1 MPTRPLPRSLSP
13 LPDESLPGYLFR
25 LAYRLDRTPGR
36 IAILAGLSESVMAG
50 RGSGQ
55 LPANVMLSL
64 TPEETSSFATATRLT
79 QQEVTALCLHQYAGR
94 YPILGAGRGS
104 GPRYRGDARRTRN
117 NPWVFMNSGRF
128 CPECLFGDGSLIQQ
142 QLGGAWQRQWRLPP
156 VVVCLTHR
164 RLLEHLCPDC
174 GTPPHFRKRAGFLP
188 RYGLGGLHPAQCRSE
203 AYVEDQRRRRLPS
216 ACGGRLNVVSRS
228 ASLLNSAAGGPLL
241 EFQHRVR
248 RALNAQVMDQR
259 RAHDYFLDL
268 FGLAILVQLSWP
280 LASDLAGPLEL
291 ADALDAH
298 VEDLRREIARFR
310 RERDQETAGFGL
322 LKSMPLDTRA
332 CGSLL
337 LVADKILG
345 DREGIKDNV
354 EPLLEE
360 ALSRER
366 TFTYILRAK
375 GPYAEM
381 LGGALIRQR
390 NGFRR
395 ANRVRSRIQR
405 YAAGDYPFSP
415 DHIPQMPPMVWLGDH
430 LQDLGGINLKL
441 LRRAAAIRLVEHCSG
456 GSWIE
461 ASEVFGMPRSTTVS
475 TLLTVKQWTA
485 REANRLKFQQVVRAL
500 SLYLEHE
507 NAVVNYGNRRRKLR
521 DWIISAE
528 EWDELIADLGLPK
541 RNFRPGWRDAAR
553 KAVSVLVWERLT
565 LSEYIFAPLY
575 IAERQ
580 AHGSKNPVAQ
590 TVHHLRDRRAARH
603 HPYATFRDR
612 VDTYAD
618 RLADALDH
626 S

>member
-1 MPTRPLPRSLSP
+1 
-13 LPDESLPGYLFR
+13 
-25 LAYRLDRTPGR
+25 
-36 IAILAGLSESVMAG
+36 MAG

-64 TPEETSSFATATRLT
+64 TPEETSSFAMATRLT
-79 QQEVTALCLHQYAGR
+79 QQEVTALCLNQYAGR

-104 GPRYRGDARRTRN
+104 DPRYRGDARRTRD

-128 CPECLFGDGSLIQQ
+128 CPECLSGDGSLIQQ

-174 GTPPHFRKRAGFLP
+174 GTPPHFRKRSGFLP

-203 AYVEDQRRRRLPS
+203 AYVEDQQRRRLPL
-216 ACGGRLNVVSRS
+216 ACGGRLDVVSRS
-228 ASLLNSAAGGPLL
+228 ASAVLDSAVGGLLL

-248 RALNAQVMDQR
+248 TALNAQDMDQR
-259 RAHDYFLDL
+259 RTHDYFLDL

-280 LASDLAGPLEL
+280 LASDLAGPPEL
-291 ADALDAH
+291 AEALDAH
-298 VEDLRREIARFR
+298 VEDLRREIIRLR

-337 LVADKILG
+337 LVADQILG
-345 DREGIKDNV
+345 DREGIKENV

-360 ALSRER
+360 ALNRER

-375 GPYAEM
+375 GPYAEL
-381 LGGALIRQR
+381 LGGALIRRR

-405 YAAGDYPFSP
+405 YAAGNYPFSP
-415 DHIPQMPPMVWLGDH
+415 DHIPQMPPMVWFGDH
-430 LQDLGGINLKL
+430 LQDLDGINLKL

-475 TLLTVKQWTA
+475 TLLAVKRWIA
-485 REANRLKFQQVVRAL
+485 KDANRLRFHQVVHAL
-500 SLYLEHE
+500 SLHLEQDDLL
-507 NAVVNYGNRRRKLR
+507 VNYGNRRRKLR
-521 DWIISAE
+521 DWVISPG
-528 EWDELIADLGLPK
+528 EWDELMADLGLEK
-541 RNFRPGWRDAAR
+541 RYVRPDWRGTAR
-553 KAVSVLVWERLT
+553 KATSVLIWERLT

-580 AHGSKNPVAQ
+580 THGAKNPVAQ
-590 TVHHLRDRRAARH
+590 TVHALRDYRATRL

-612 VDTYAD
+612 VDIYAD
-618 RLADALDH
+618 RLADTLDH